1 MLQSHASYHQKH
13 HAISTTH
20 ILNAISLTIN
30 TPYSTLITSYN
41 VHISEYRHNKKPCK
55 DSGKA
60 LYSIHIHVISD
71 SCYYHITPFS
81 VQYPIFMNDIPDTCH
96 CKSNQ
101 HIPLYKTPFDNMS
114 GLGNSLS
121 PNFRSFF
128 MFFFFAFLHIPENI
142 FVKFSKK
149 Y

>member
-1 MLQSHASYHQKH
+1 MSVWNPQGSIGFLIFNYLEKNIDVCLTHPKYVK
-13 HAISTTH
+13 AIKG
-20 ILNAISLTIN
+20 
-30 TPYSTLITSYN
+30 
-41 VHISEYRHNKKPCK
+41 KKTDKK
-55 DSGKA
+55 DSKWIA
-60 LYSIHIHVISD
+60 D
-71 SCYYHITPFS
+71 
-81 VQYPIFMNDIPDTCH
+81 
-96 CKSNQ
+96 
-101 HIPLYKTPFDNMS
+101 LYKFDLVRCSFIPPKDFRS

>member
-1 MLQSHASYHQKH
+1 M
-13 HAISTTH
+13 
-20 ILNAISLTIN
+20 TIEELK
-30 TPYSTLITSYN
+30 TLIWRYF
-41 VHISEYRHNKKPCK
+41 IIYW
-55 DSGKA
+55 
-60 LYSIHIHVISD
+60 
-71 SCYYHITPFS
+71 
-81 VQYPIFMNDIPDTCH
+81 NDRRICSANGGLPPML
-96 CKSNQ
+96 KR
-101 HIPLYKTPFDNMS
+101 S

>member
-1 MLQSHASYHQKH
+1 MAK
-13 HAISTTH
+13 A
-20 ILNAISLTIN
+20 
-30 TPYSTLITSYN
+30 PPK
-41 VHISEYRHNKKPCK
+41 E
-55 DSGKA
+55 SG
-60 LYSIHIHVISD
+60 
-71 SCYYHITPFS
+71 
-81 VQYPIFMNDIPDTCH
+81 
-96 CKSNQ
+96 
-101 HIPLYKTPFDNMS
+101 S

>member
-1 MLQSHASYHQKH
+1 MFQHFSPP
-13 HAISTTH
+13 I
-20 ILNAISLTIN
+20 
-30 TPYSTLITSYN
+30 YN
-41 VHISEYRHNKKPCK
+41 
-55 DSGKA
+55 
-60 LYSIHIHVISD
+60 
-71 SCYYHITPFS
+71 
-81 VQYPIFMNDIPDTCH
+81 Q
-96 CKSNQ
+96 
-101 HIPLYKTPFDNMS
+101 S

>member
-1 MLQSHASYHQKH
+1 MH
-13 HAISTTH
+13 H
-20 ILNAISLTIN
+20 ILIAIKEIIDSNLKLYLPHVASDHLENNGAVYYMNGKDGTEFDWYIN
-30 TPYSTLITSYN
+30 EKFP
-41 VHISEYRHNKKPCK
+41 
-55 DSGKA
+55 
-60 LYSIHIHVISD
+60 
-71 SCYYHITPFS
+71 PFM
-81 VQYPIFMNDIPDTCH
+81 V
-96 CKSNQ
+96 
-101 HIPLYKTPFDNMS
+101 LS

>member
-1 MLQSHASYHQKH
+1 MPYVCVVNGRRKDVSLMFNRDITLEEMIDIRGREQWDKGKQEGILEGKIRAYHDCGLPPKEI
-13 HAISTTH
+13 A
-20 ILNAISLTIN
+20 
-30 TPYSTLITSYN
+30 
-41 VHISEYRHNKKPCK
+41 
-55 DSGKA
+55 
-60 LYSIHIHVISD
+60 
-71 SCYYHITPFS
+71 
-81 VQYPIFMNDIPDTCH
+81 
-96 CKSNQ
+96 
-101 HIPLYKTPFDNMS
+101 S